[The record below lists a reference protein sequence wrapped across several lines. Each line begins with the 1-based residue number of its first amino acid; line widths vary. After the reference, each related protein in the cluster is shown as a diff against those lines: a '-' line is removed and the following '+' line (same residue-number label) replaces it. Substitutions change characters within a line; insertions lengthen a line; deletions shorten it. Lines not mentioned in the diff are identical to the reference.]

1 MLTEDLK
8 EVLLG
13 ESIMKSSRK
22 RLGQILLVS
31 LLAFPG
37 AASADDGS
45 VITVDS
51 ILKAMTD
58 TLTGATSITMHV
70 EKTFDDILV
79 SGHKVQYSGAI
90 DIALRRPDR
99 LYVSYGDDFASRE
112 VWFDGTL
119 LVMQDHKA
127 RVHGQLPTAKTVD
140 ATLDE
145 VAEKYNVVMPLA
157 GLLGD
162 DVQKQIN
169 KNEFFKLYI
178 ALSDVEGVPAH
189 QLLLSGET
197 VDWQIWIDA
206 GATPWPLKI
215 VVTDTTEP
223 REPQKTF
230 LFTDWNLDADLP
242 DTMFTP
248 DIPEDSAL
256 AAFLPKKGD

>member
-1 MLTEDLK
+1 MQI
-8 EVLLG
+8 V
-13 ESIMKSSRK
+13 RR
-22 RLGQILLVS
+22 RLGQIMLVT
-31 LLAFPG
+31 LLACPG

-45 VITVDS
+45 QVVIDGL
-51 ILKAMTD
+51 LKAMAD
-58 TLTGATSITMHV
+58 TLTGAKSITMHV

-90 DIALRRPDR
+90 DIALRRPNR

-112 VWFDGTL
+112 VWFDGTKF
-119 LVMQDHKA
+119 VMQDHKA
-127 RVHGQLPTAKTVD
+127 RVHGQLPATGTVD

-145 VAEKYNVVMPLA
+145 VAEIYNVVMPLA
-157 GLLGD
+157 GLLSD
-162 DVQKQIN
+162 DVQEQIN

-189 QLLLSGET
+189 QVLLSGET

-206 GATPWPLKI
+206 GEVPWPLKI

-223 REPQKTF
+223 GEPQKTF
-230 LFTDWNLDADLP
+230 LFTDWNLDAELP
-242 DTMFTP
+242 DSMFIP